1 MKKTLLLASLIFA
14 ALVSNAQITINQSD
28 FPVPGEI
35 WVELSDGRYGVHT
48 ITAGGGPQSWDY
60 SNAFV
65 VDDTTVLGFIT
76 PASTPPGWASN
87 FPNST
92 LALWEL
98 LDSSAVFLRSA
109 NDGLYVDG
117 FYDITGGQPL
127 TVIDLDPDVLIIPAP
142 MTNGSTTTDIGGF
155 EIEQPAAPP
164 NPGFLIKVF
173 VVKEFDV
180 DGYGSLI
187 TPAGTFPDVLR
198 GKVIEY
204 NIDSTFI
211 DVLGT
216 GNYTFLNANGPSDT
230 TITYTFLQNGPN
242 TTVMEI
248 EEDPASPGTAAG
260 ARYYNPNLV
269 SLNDLQNEDRSVNVY
284 PNPVTGNVL
293 NVEIGFND
301 AEILRVYD
309 SKGSLLT
316 EENISGV
323 SKYELNT
330 TRFGS
335 GIYFYEVSP
344 RSGLPVRDKFIV
356 H

>member
-1 MKKTLLLASLIFA
+1 MKRSLLLLSIVVMSFSAS
-14 ALVSNAQITINQSD
+14 AQITINQGD

-48 ITAGGGPQSWDY
+48 ITTGGGPQSWDY

-65 VDDTTVLGFIT
+65 VDDTSALGFIT
-76 PASTPPGWASN
+76 PSSTPPGWASS

-92 LALWEL
+92 MALWEL

-127 TVIDLDPDVLIIPAP
+127 TVIDLDPDVMIIPAP
-142 MTNGSTTTDIGGF
+142 MTNGTTVTNIGGF
-155 EIEQPAAPP
+155 EVEQPAAPP
-164 NPGFLIKVF
+164 NPGFLIKFF
-173 VVKEFDV
+173 VIKEFEGDA
-180 DGYGSLI
+180 YGSLI
-187 TPAGTFPDVLR
+187 TPAGTYPNVLR
-198 GKVIEY
+198 GKTIEY

-211 DVLGT
+211 DILGT

-230 TITYTFLQNGPN
+230 TIIYSFLQKGPN
-242 TTVMEI
+242 TIVMEI
-248 EEDPASPGTAAG
+248 DEDPASPGTSSG

-269 SLNDLQNEDRSVNVY
+269 SLNDLQAAERSVNVY

-293 NVEIGFND
+293 NVEIGFDD

-344 RSGLPVRDKFIV
+344 RSGLPVRDKFIIQ
-356 H
+356 